1 MENAFSP
8 DRRTLLRLTWPIFIE
23 LVLQMLMG
31 NVDQIMISHYSDTAV
46 AAVGNAN
53 QILNFLILTFN
64 VLCTASIILITQ
76 YRGAGDKKRAEQV
89 YSVAFFTNLLISAA
103 ISLFIFL
110 FNKPVFRLMQ
120 VPADVLPQ
128 SSLYIIITGGFIF
141 LQAMSLTFSAFL
153 RSNAFMVQSMIAS
166 IAINLVNIVGNA
178 MLINGIGPVPAL
190 GVAGV
195 AISTT
200 VSRAIGVLVLY
211 RMFRK
216 YVGGHISIRALRPF
230 PRDLLKKLLGIG
242 LPSAGENFAYS
253 LSQITILSFINLFG
267 TAVITT
273 KVYASMLAMV
283 SYIFASAITQATQ
296 VIIGHLLGARRVDE
310 THRQVMSTLRASMLI
325 SFLASLTLC
334 VFARPLF
341 SMFTD
346 NAEVIA
352 LGQKIMFIELFLEQG
367 RAVNICFVRCLQ
379 TAGDIRFPVTIGI
392 LSTWIV
398 AVGLSWVL
406 GVGLQLGIVGI
417 WCAMATDECLR
428 AVLFILRWR
437 AGGWRSKNLIAS

>member
-1 MENAFSP
+1 MKDSHAP
-8 DRRTLLRLTWPIFIE
+8 DRGMLLRLTWPIFIE

-31 NVDQIMISHYSDTAV
+31 NVDQMMISRYSDTAV

-76 YRGAGDKKRAEQV
+76 YRGAGDKKRVEEV
-89 YSVAFFTNLLISAA
+89 YSVAFFTNLVVSGA
-103 ISLFIFL
+103 ISLIIFF
-110 FNKPVFRLMQ
+110 FNRPIFALMK
-120 VPADVLPQ
+120 VPADVLPE
-128 SSLYIIITGGFIF
+128 SSLYIVITGSFIF
-141 LQAMSLTFSAFL
+141 LQAMSLTYAAFL
-153 RSNAFMVQSMIAS
+153 RSNAFMVQSMVASLAMNLINIA
-166 IAINLVNIVGNA
+166 GNA
-178 MLINGIGPVPAL
+178 LLISGIGPIPAL

-200 VSRAIGVLVLY
+200 LSRLIGVLILA
-211 RMFRK
+211 RMFRRFI
-216 YVGGHISIRALRPF
+216 GARISLRLLRPF
-230 PRDLLKKLLGIG
+230 PWDLLKKLLGIG
-242 LPSAGENFAYS
+242 LPSAGESFAYN

-273 KVYASMLAMV
+273 KVYASMLAML

-296 VIIGHLLGARRVDE
+296 VIIGHLLGARKVEE

-325 SFLASLTLC
+325 SFMASLLL
-334 VFARPLF
+334 FLLARPLF
-341 SMFTD
+341 SLFTD
-346 NAEVIA
+346 SAEVIE
-352 LGQKIMFIELFLEQG
+352 LGRKIMLVEILLEQG

-398 AVGLSWVL
+398 AVGLSWVFGIRL
-406 GVGLQLGIVGI
+406 GWGIVGI
-417 WCAMATDECLR
+417 WCAMAIDECLR

-437 AGGWRSKNLIAS
+437 AGGWREKNLVAA